1 MTVQKK
7 LPSDIE
13 ENIQNLAGDI
23 YLQIEDKITALL
35 TSYSDNIDVSPE
47 IVTTHPLY
55 MALEEQFQSQ
65 QLLAT
70 KSQQENN
77 SELEIL
83 KAEQKA
89 QHNQLAQLQEELSNA
104 ENLNSAK
111 LTDSEQILKDKLAEN
126 SQLVKQVA
134 TLNQENEQ
142 QQQQLKTVSL
152 AAENATTTLNELT
165 TEKDA
170 LAKNDKAKAAT
181 LAVQN
186 QQYSDLQ
193 LKFDQVSSELEYL
206 KEEQEHKL
214 LSSSEQL
221 NHEQQQANLLHEQIS
236 TLQKE
241 LKNKQVSIDQQQATI
256 TKVEHE
262 NSDLT
267 LKVNSQEQ
275 TIVQIEQ
282 DAVSAQQQYE
292 KEKQQINDKW
302 LNEQEKNSLV
312 LKQLSVDNEQVIKQI
327 HEAERDTQA
336 LENKLAEANEELV
349 AANKQQFQVA
359 ETVNSLEQQLQKEL
373 AVSAKLNADNLHLK
387 TSLEQAELK
396 HNSNSEQQ
404 TKQIAELTQTLEK
417 SVTEAKTNQQTIADL
432 SQENHTQLE
441 KINDLLSQNE
451 NEQLKF
457 KQAIDKQDENHK
469 QVVTGH
475 LQVLADKNKALTEL
489 QRQADTTASDLT
501 QQLEAQVTKTETA
514 MSKFSE
520 LELSYTQAL
529 ENLEKIEQD
538 LNKKQTQLTTV
549 KAELDQDRARTAKNR
564 QLHQENKGKQE
575 VEYNKARETIKYL
588 RDENTELNRKLD
600 QQINELEDK
609 LTEYRLRF
617 EYAQKQITKLSK

>member
-35 TSYSDNIDVSPE
+35 TSYTDNIDVSPE
-47 IVTTHPLY
+47 VITTHPLY
-55 MALEEQFQSQ
+55 VTLEEQLQSQ

-70 KSQQENN
+70 KSEQENN

-89 QHNQLAQLQEELSNA
+89 QHSQLAQLQEELTNA

-142 QQQQLKTVSL
+142 QKQQLKTVSL

-165 TEKDA
+165 SEKDA

-181 LAVQN
+181 LSVQN

-206 KEEQEHKL
+206 KAEQEHKL
-214 LSSSEQL
+214 LSTSEQL
-221 NHEQQQANLLHEQIS
+221 NHEQQQVNLLHEQIS
-236 TLQKE
+236 ALQKE
-241 LKNKQVSIDQQQATI
+241 LKNKQVSVDQQQATI

-267 LKVNSQEQ
+267 VKVSSLEQ
-275 TIVQIEQ
+275 TIEQIEQ

-302 LNEQEKNSLV
+302 LNEQEKNALV
-312 LKQLSVDNEQVIKQI
+312 LKQLSADNEQVIKQI
-327 HEAERDTQA
+327 HEAERNIQA
-336 LENKLAEANEELV
+336 LENKLSEANGELV
-349 AANKQQFQVA
+349 AANKQHLQVVD
-359 ETVNSLEQQLQKEL
+359 TVNSLELELQKSQAL
-373 AVSAKLNADNLHLK
+373 SAKLSTDNLHLN
-387 TSLEQAELK
+387 TSLEQSEHK
-396 HNSNSEQQ
+396 HNSNNEQQ
-404 TKQIAELTQTLEK
+404 AKQIAELTQALDK
-417 SVTEAKTNQQTIADL
+417 SVNEAKNSQQTIADL

-441 KINDLLSQNE
+441 KINELLSRNE

-514 MSKFSE
+514 IAKFSE

-529 ENLEKIEQD
+529 ENVEKIEQD

-564 QLHQENKGKQE
+564 LLHQENKGKQE

>member
-206 KEEQEHKL
+206 KAEQEHKL

-302 LNEQEKNSLV
+302 LNEQEKNALV

-417 SVTEAKTNQQTIADL
+417 SVTEAKTNQQTIAEL

-475 LQVLADKNKALTEL
+475 LQVLTDKNKALTEL

-564 QLHQENKGKQE
+564 LLHQENKGKQE

>member
-35 TSYSDNIDVSPE
+35 TSYTDNIDVSPE
-47 IVTTHPLY
+47 VITTHPLY
-55 MALEEQFQSQ
+55 VTLEEQLQSQ

-89 QHNQLAQLQEELSNA
+89 QHSQLAQLQEELTNA

-142 QQQQLKTVSL
+142 QKQQLKTVSL

-165 TEKDA
+165 SEKDA

-181 LAVQN
+181 LSVQN

-206 KEEQEHKL
+206 KAEQEHKL
-214 LSSSEQL
+214 LSTSEQL
-221 NHEQQQANLLHEQIS
+221 NHEQQQVNLLHEQIS
-236 TLQKE
+236 ALQKE
-241 LKNKQVSIDQQQATI
+241 LKNKQVSVDQQQATI

-267 LKVNSQEQ
+267 VKVSSLEQ
-275 TIVQIEQ
+275 TIGQIEQ

-302 LNEQEKNSLV
+302 LNEQEKNALV
-312 LKQLSVDNEQVIKQI
+312 LKQLSADNEQVIKQI
-327 HEAERDTQA
+327 HEAERNIQA
-336 LENKLAEANEELV
+336 LENKLSEANGELV
-349 AANKQQFQVA
+349 AANKQHLQVVD
-359 ETVNSLEQQLQKEL
+359 TVNSLELELQKSQ
-373 AVSAKLNADNLHLK
+373 AVSAKLSTDNLHLK
-387 TSLEQAELK
+387 TSLEQSEHK
-396 HNSNSEQQ
+396 HNSNNEQQ
-404 TKQIAELTQTLEK
+404 AKQIAELTQTLDK
-417 SVTEAKTNQQTIADL
+417 SVNEAKNSQQTIADL

-441 KINDLLSQNE
+441 KINVLLSRNE

-501 QQLEAQVTKTETA
+501 QQLEAQVTKAETA
-514 MSKFSE
+514 MAKFSE

-529 ENLEKIEQD
+529 ENVEKIEQD

-564 QLHQENKGKQE
+564 LQHQENKGKQE

>member
-206 KEEQEHKL
+206 KAEQEHKL

-302 LNEQEKNSLV
+302 LNEQEKNALV

-417 SVTEAKTNQQTIADL
+417 SVTEAKTNQQTIAEL

-457 KQAIDKQDENHK
+457 KQAIDKQDE
-469 QVVTGH
+469 TSG
-475 LQVLADKNKALTEL
+475 
-489 QRQADTTASDLT
+489 
-501 QQLEAQVTKTETA
+501 
-514 MSKFSE
+514 
-520 LELSYTQAL
+520 
-529 ENLEKIEQD
+529 
-538 LNKKQTQLTTV
+538 
-549 KAELDQDRARTAKNR
+549 DRASTGFNR
-564 QLHQENKGKQE
+564 
-575 VEYNKARETIKYL
+575 
-588 RDENTELNRKLD
+588 
-600 QQINELEDK
+600 
-609 LTEYRLRF
+609 
-617 EYAQKQITKLSK
+617 